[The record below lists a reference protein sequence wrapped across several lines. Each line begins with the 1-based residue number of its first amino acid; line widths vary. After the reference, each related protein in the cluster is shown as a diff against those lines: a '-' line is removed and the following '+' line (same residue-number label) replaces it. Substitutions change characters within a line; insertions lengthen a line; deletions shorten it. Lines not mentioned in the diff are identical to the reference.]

1 MNHVQLVLAAFSYFG
16 AMAGTA
22 VVDRALDRYGVIAA
36 PDSAVAAADERNDER
51 APD

>member
-22 VVDRALDRYGVIAA
+22 AVDRALDRYGVIAA
-36 PDSAVAAADERNDER
+36 PDSAVVADDERDEGR
-51 APD
+51 SPD